1 MEEVANL
8 EVPCVCV
15 LGLLRAHDQCAQTN
29 CPHHGRVSFPTKN
42 QKSKLAETKKAR
54 VWTKSHFKLSSYPT
68 TVNFLQK
75 TVFQSN
81 TVKYCPTLKFAHIS
95 ATKRRRTESFG
106 TNIGTISTHVCTN
119 FQLKRLEPKADIVN
133 RQNT

>member
-1 MEEVANL
+1 ML
-8 EVPCVCV
+8 
-15 LGLLRAHDQCAQTN
+15 
-29 CPHHGRVSFPTKN
+29 KI
-42 QKSKLAETKKAR
+42 KLVNPAATQG
-54 VWTKSHFKLSSYPT
+54 T

-106 TNIGTISTHVCTN
+106 TNIGSISTHVCTN

-133 RQNT
+133 KPENVVHELTDFKTIPKNSDDRNNKIPMTGIFSG